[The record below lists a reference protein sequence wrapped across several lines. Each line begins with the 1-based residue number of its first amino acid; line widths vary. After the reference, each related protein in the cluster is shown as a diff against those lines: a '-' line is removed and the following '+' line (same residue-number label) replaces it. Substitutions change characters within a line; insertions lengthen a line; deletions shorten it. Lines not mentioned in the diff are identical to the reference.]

1 MALTPKQQRFVAE
14 YTVDFNATAATI
26 RAGYSEK
33 TAAHQGYNLLQMPE
47 IQAAIQEAIKKRQ
60 ERTEITGDMVIGE
73 LAKIAFANGADYARV
88 VGRTVKVKKTEDLT
102 EDQKAAISC
111 IEETKFGIKVSTYD
125 KVKALELISKY
136 LRLFDSEGGGEDGG
150 VTIVD
155 DI

>member
-14 YTVDFNATAATI
+14 YTVDFNATAAAAK
-26 RAGYSEK
+26 AGYSKK
-33 TAAHQGYNLLQMPE
+33 TAAQQGYNLLQMPE
-47 IQAAIQEAIKKRQ
+47 IQEAIKKECAKRQ

-73 LAKIAFANGADYARV
+73 LAKIAFARV
-88 VGRTVKVKKTEDLT
+88 VGRTVKATKTDDLT

-111 IEETKFGIKVSTYD
+111 IEKTKFGIKVSTYD
-125 KVKALELISKY
+125 KVKALELLSKY
-136 LRLFDSEGGGEDGG
+136 LRLFDSEGGEDGG